1 MHGQT
6 TLKGSI
12 ILYTF

>member
-6 TLKGSI
+6 TLMVSVVQ
-12 ILYTF
+12 